1 MITNLP
7 RPSVTLRFRW
17 AQVKRTK
24 LQIKQKNPHTPSGLT
39 SHEIG
44 PLSFYQIHVRDYLK
58 LCDIWWDV
66 LATNL
71 GPETGY
77 SELVFRHTSQ

>member
-1 MITNLP
+1 MGP
-7 RPSVTLRFRW
+7 GE
-17 AQVKRTK
+17 
-24 LQIKQKNPHTPSGLT
+24 KNKVSNQTEKPPYP
-39 SHEIG
+39 EIR

-58 LCDIWWDV
+58 LCAIWWDI

-77 SELVFRHTSQ
+77 SEIS